1 MGIETTQANGFHN
14 TNTIKHQSKP
24 HIPIS
29 GCAPLRVGGL
39 LLPSNILM
47 APLAGYTCYPFR
59 ILCQEMGAGLCFT
72 EMVSANA
79 LKYKDKATARLLFTT
94 PDERIK
100 AVQLLGSD
108 PAVMEKAACSDT
120 LAGFDII
127 DINMGCPVPNVFKSG
142 EGSALMGD
150 LRRAS
155 AIIRGCKRSGK
166 PVTVKTRIGI
176 REDNLFA
183 AEFARMCEDAGAD
196 MISIHGR
203 SRSMMY
209 DGVPYYSQIE
219 QAKSVVSIPVIAN
232 GGIFSCEDARH
243 MLEATGA
250 DGIMIG
256 RYALQDPFIF
266 SRLTGRDIK
275 KDKCQIILEQMEL
288 ALQYY
293 DETFVL
299 GYIRKLASYCM
310 KKQRG
315 TKAYKQK
322 LYQCGN
328 TEELKA
334 IVIAAFEGNEEG
346 EA

>member
-1 MGIETTQANGFHN
+1 MGIEINKANGFHN
-14 TNTIKHQSKP
+14 TETTKTQTKSN
-24 HIPIS
+24 IPLS
-29 GCAPLRVGGL
+29 ACAPLRVGGL
-39 LLPSNILM
+39 QLPSNILM

-59 ILCQEMGAGLCFT
+59 ILCQELGAGLCFT

-94 PDERIK
+94 PDEWIK

-108 PAVMEKAACSDT
+108 PAVMERAACSDT

-176 REDNLFA
+176 REDTLFA
-183 AEFARMCEDAGAD
+183 AEFAKMCEDAGAD

-209 DGVPYYSQIE
+209 DGVPYYDQIE

-232 GGIFSCEDARH
+232 GGIFSDQDAWH

-266 SRLTGRDIK
+266 SRLTGQNVQ

-288 ALQYY
+288 ALRYY

-310 KKQRG
+310 KKQKG
-315 TKAYKQK
+315 TKTYKQK

-328 TEELKA
+328 TEELRT
-334 IVIAAFEGNEEG
+334 IVIAAFGGDGEG